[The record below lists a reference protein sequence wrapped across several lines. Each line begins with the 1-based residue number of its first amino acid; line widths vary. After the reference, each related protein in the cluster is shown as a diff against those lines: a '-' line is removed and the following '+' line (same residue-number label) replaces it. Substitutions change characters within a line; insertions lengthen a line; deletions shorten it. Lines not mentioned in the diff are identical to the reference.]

1 MISYHY
7 LALNREGRKIKG
19 TIEAN
24 STKEAFAQLR
34 PRSLTVISLRKKH
47 GLSSFSREN
56 STQAGKLFAF
66 PVKNKE
72 IIIFLRQFA
81 TLIIG
86 GLPVVQALDVMI
98 RQTNHAVLKKGIVQV
113 KKDVEAGMPLSE
125 AMAKHPK
132 IFSSFIHNMVR
143 AGEAGGVLNIVLTRL
158 TSYLES
164 TENIAQRVK
173 AAIRYPVFVMLMAA
187 GLIGALVF
195 FVLPEMQSLFEDSFQ
210 AELPF
215 ITQII
220 LDLSDFVR
228 TKFYFVILIIGAFGF
243 VYYYLPK
250 KYDRVAYLIDVVK
263 LKIPVI
269 GKLYHRIC
277 LSRFTR
283 TLAILFTSGV
293 PILDSLDMTAKTSG
307 NKVIEKAIMEA
318 KSSLKEGE
326 TIAEPLS
333 NCPVFPPMVVS
344 MISVG
349 EKTGA
354 LDQMLNK
361 ISDFYDHE
369 IETTVDSLASLIE
382 PLLLGFLGVTV
393 GIAVVAMY
401 LPYFSIFEHIGG

>member
-19 TIEAN
+19 IIEAN

-34 PRSLTVISLRKKH
+34 PRGLTIISLKKKH

-56 STQAGKLFAF
+56 STQAGKLFVF
-66 PVKNKE
+66 RVKNKE

-98 RQTNHAVLKKGIVQV
+98 RQTNHAVLKEGIVQV

-132 IFSSFIHNMVR
+132 IFSSFIHNMVK
-143 AGEAGGVLNIVLTRL
+143 AGEAGGVLNIVLNRL
-158 TSYLES
+158 TGYLES

-173 AAIRYPVFVMLMAA
+173 AALRYPVFVMLMAL

-195 FVLPEMQSLFEDSFQ
+195 LVLPEMKSLFQDSFQ

-215 ITQII
+215 ITQVI
-220 LDLSDFVR
+220 LDISDFVR
-228 TKFYFVILIIGAFGF
+228 TRFYFVLLIIGALGF
-243 VYYYLPK
+243 VYYYLAK
-250 KYDRVAYLIDVVK
+250 KYDRVAYLIDVLK

-269 GKLYHRIC
+269 GELYHRIC

-283 TLAILFTSGV
+283 TLAILFNSGV

-333 NCPVFPPMVVS
+333 NCPIFPPMVVS

-382 PLLLGFLGVTV
+382 PLLLGFLGVTI

-401 LPYFSIFEHIGG
+401 LPYFSVFEHIGG

>member
-1 MISYHY
+1 M
-7 LALNREGRKIKG
+7 
-19 TIEAN
+19 IEAN

-34 PRSLTVISLRKKH
+34 PRSLTIISLKKKH

-56 STQAGKLFAF
+56 STHTGKLFVF
-66 PVKNKE
+66 RVKNKE

-98 RQTNHAVLKKGIVQV
+98 RQTNHAVLKAGIVQV

-132 IFSSFIHNMVR
+132 IFSSFIHNMIR
-143 AGEAGGVLNIVLTRL
+143 AGEAGGVLNVVLTRL
-158 TSYLES
+158 TGYLES
-164 TENIAQRVK
+164 MENIAQKVK
-173 AAIRYPVFVMLMAA
+173 AALRYPVFVMLMAA

-195 FVLPEMQSLFEDSFQ
+195 FVLPEMQSMFEDSFQ

-215 ITQII
+215 ITQVI

-228 TKFYFVILIIGAFGF
+228 TRFYFVLLIIGAVGI

-382 PLLLGFLGVTV
+382 PLLLGFLGVTI
-393 GIAVVAMY
+393 GIAVIAMY

>member
-1 MISYHY
+1 MLSYHY
-7 LALNREGRKIKG
+7 LALNGQGRKIKG
-19 TIEAN
+19 IIEAN

-34 PRSLTVISLRKKH
+34 PRGLTIISLKKKH
-47 GLSSFSREN
+47 GLSSVPREN
-56 STQAGKLFAF
+56 STHTGKLFAF
-66 PVKNKE
+66 RVKNKE

-98 RQTNHAVLKKGIVQV
+98 RQTNHAVLKEGIIQV

-132 IFSSFIHNMVR
+132 IFSSFIHNMVK

-158 TSYLES
+158 TGYLES
-164 TENIAQRVK
+164 MENIAQRVK
-173 AAIRYPVFVMLMAA
+173 AALRYPVFVMLMAL

-195 FVLPEMQSLFEDSFQ
+195 LVLPEMQSLFQDSFQ
-210 AELPF
+210 AELPL
-215 ITQII
+215 ITQVI
-220 LDLSDFVR
+220 LDLSNFVR

-250 KYDRVAYLIDVVK
+250 KYERVGYLIDVVK

-361 ISDFYDHE
+361 ISDFYDH
-369 IETTVDSLASLIE
+369 
-382 PLLLGFLGVTV
+382 
-393 GIAVVAMY
+393 
-401 LPYFSIFEHIGG
+401 

>member
-19 TIEAN
+19 IIEAN
-24 STKEAFAQLR
+24 SSKEAFAQLR
-34 PRSLTVISLRKKH
+34 PRSLTIISLKKKH
-47 GLSSFSREN
+47 GLSSFARGN
-56 STQAGKLFAF
+56 STHTGKLFAF

-98 RQTNHAVLKKGIVQV
+98 RQTNHSVLKEGIVQV

-132 IFSSFIHNMVR
+132 IFSSFIHNMVK
-143 AGEAGGVLNIVLTRL
+143 AGEAGGVLNTVLTRL
-158 TSYLES
+158 TGYLES

-173 AAIRYPVFVMLMAA
+173 AALRYPVFVMLMAL

-195 FVLPEMQSLFEDSFQ
+195 LVLPEMKSLFQDSFQ

-215 ITQII
+215 ITQVI
-220 LDLSDFVR
+220 LDISDFVR
-228 TKFYFVILIIGAFGF
+228 TRFYFVLLIIGALGF
-243 VYYYLPK
+243 VYYYLAK
-250 KYDRVAYLIDVVK
+250 KYDRVAYLIDVLK

-269 GKLYHRIC
+269 GELYHRIC

-283 TLAILFTSGV
+283 TLAILFNSGV

-333 NCPVFPPMVVS
+333 NCPIFPPMVVS

-382 PLLLGFLGVTV
+382 PLLLGFLGVTI
-393 GIAVVAMY
+393 GIAVIAMY
-401 LPYFSIFEHIGG
+401 LPYFSVFEHIGG

>member
-7 LALNREGRKIKG
+7 VALNREGRKTRGI
-19 TIEAN
+19 IEAN
-24 STKEAFAQLR
+24 STKEAFVQLR
-34 PRSLTVISLRKKH
+34 PRGLTIISLKEKH
-47 GLSSFSREN
+47 GLSGFSRGN
-56 STQAGKLFAF
+56 STQTGKLFTF

-72 IIIFLRQFA
+72 IIIFLRQFT

-98 RQTNHAVLKKGIVQV
+98 RQTNHTVLKEGIVQV

-132 IFSSFIHNMVR
+132 IFSSFIHNMVK

-158 TSYLES
+158 TGYLES

-173 AAIRYPVFVMLMAA
+173 TALRYPVFVMLMAF

-195 FVLPEMQSLFEDSFQ
+195 FVLPEMQSLFQDSFQ
-210 AELPF
+210 AELPL
-215 ITQII
+215 ITQVI

-228 TKFYFVILIIGAFGF
+228 TKFYFVLLIIGALGF
-243 VYYYLPK
+243 VYYYLAK
-250 KYDRVAYLIDVVK
+250 KYDRVAYLIDMLK

-269 GKLYHRIC
+269 GKLYHRVC

-283 TLAILFTSGV
+283 TLAILFNSGV
-293 PILDSLDMTAKTSG
+293 PILESLDMTARTSG
-307 NKVIEKAIMEA
+307 NRVIAKAIMEA
-318 KSSLKEGE
+318 QSSLKEGE

-333 NCPVFPPMVVS
+333 NCPLFPPMVVS

-361 ISDFYDHE
+361 ISDFYDNE
-369 IETTVDSLASLIE
+369 IETIVDSLASLIE
-382 PLLLGFLGVTV
+382 PLLLGFLGITI
-393 GIAVVAMY
+393 GIAVIAMY

>member
-1 MISYHY
+1 MFRYHY

-19 TIEAN
+19 IIEAN

-34 PRSLTVISLRKKH
+34 PRGLTIISLEKKH
-47 GLSSFSREN
+47 GLSSFSREK
-56 STQAGKLFAF
+56 STHAGKLFAF
-66 PVKNKE
+66 RVKNKE

-86 GLPVVQALDVMI
+86 GIPVVQALDVMI
-98 RQTNHAVLKKGIVQV
+98 RQTNHPVLKEGIVQV

-132 IFSSFIHNMVR
+132 IFSSFIHNMVK

-158 TSYLES
+158 TGYLES
-164 TENIAQRVK
+164 MENIAQRVK
-173 AAIRYPVFVMLMAA
+173 NALRYPVFVMLMAF

-195 FVLPEMQSLFEDSFQ
+195 FVLPEMQSLFQDSFQ

-215 ITQII
+215 ITQVI

-228 TKFYFVILIIGAFGF
+228 TRFYFVLLIIGALGF
-243 VYYYLPK
+243 VYYYLAK
-250 KYDRVAYLIDVVK
+250 KYDRVAYLIDMLK

-283 TLAILFTSGV
+283 TLAILFNSGV

-307 NKVIEKAIMEA
+307 NKVIEKAITEA

-333 NCPVFPPMVVS
+333 NCPMFPPMVVS

-382 PLLLGFLGVTV
+382 PLLLGVLGVTI

-401 LPYFSIFEHIGG
+401 LPYFSVFEHIGG

>member
-7 LALNREGRKIKG
+7 LALNREGRRIKG
-19 TIEAN
+19 TIEAS
-24 STKEAFAQLR
+24 STKDAFARLR
-34 PRSLTVISLRKKH
+34 PTGLTIISLAKKR
-47 GLSSFSREN
+47 GLSSLSRGK
-56 STQAGKLFAF
+56 STRAGNLFTF
-66 PVKNKE
+66 RVNNKE

-86 GLPVVQALDVMI
+86 GLPLIQALDVMI
-98 RQTNHAVLKKGIVQV
+98 RQTNHPVLKEGIAQV
-113 KKDVEAGMPLSE
+113 RKDVEAGMPLSE

-132 IFSSFIHNMVR
+132 IFSSFIHNMIK

-158 TSYLES
+158 TAYLES
-164 TENIAQRVK
+164 MENIAQKVK
-173 AAIRYPVFVMLMAA
+173 AALRYPIFVMLMAV

-210 AELPF
+210 AKLPF
-215 ITQII
+215 ITQVI

-228 TKFYFVILIIGAFGF
+228 TKFYFVLLIIVASGLA
-243 VYYYLPK
+243 YYYLPK
-250 KYDRVAYLIDVVK
+250 KYYRIAYLIDVVK

-283 TLAILFTSGV
+283 TLAILFSSGV

-393 GIAVVAMY
+393 GIAVIAMY

>member
-1 MISYHY
+1 MISYRY

-34 PRSLTVISLRKKH
+34 STGLTIISLAKKR
-47 GLSSFSREN
+47 GLLSLSRGN
-56 STQAGKLFAF
+56 STRAGKLFAF
-66 PVKNKE
+66 RVKNKE

-81 TLIIG
+81 TLIIS
-86 GLPVVQALDVMI
+86 GLPLIQALDVMI
-98 RQTNHAVLKKGIVQV
+98 RQTNHPVLKEGIVQV

-125 AMAKHPK
+125 AMAKRPK
-132 IFSSFIHNMVR
+132 IFSSFIHNMIK

-158 TSYLES
+158 TAYLES
-164 TENIAQRVK
+164 MENIEQRVK
-173 AAIRYPVFVMLMAA
+173 AALRYPVFVMLMAF

-210 AELPF
+210 AKLPA
-215 ITQII
+215 ITQVI

-228 TKFYFVILIIGAFGF
+228 TKFYFVLLIIGTSGF
-243 VYYYLPK
+243 AYYYLPK
-250 KYDRVAYLIDVVK
+250 KYYRIAYLIDVVK

-283 TLAILFTSGV
+283 TLAILFSSGV

-326 TIAEPLS
+326 TIAGPLS

-382 PLLLGFLGVTV
+382 PLLLGFLGITV
-393 GIAVVAMY
+393 GIAVIAMY

>member
-7 LALNREGRKIKG
+7 LALNREGRKTKG
-19 TIEAN
+19 IIEAN

-34 PRSLTVISLRKKH
+34 PRGLTIISLKKKH
-47 GLSSFSREN
+47 GLSSFLREN
-56 STQAGKLFAF
+56 STHTGKLFAF
-66 PVKNKE
+66 RVKNKE

-86 GLPVVQALDVMI
+86 GIPVVQALDIMI
-98 RQTNHAVLKKGIVQV
+98 RQTNHAVLKKGIIQV

-125 AMAKHPK
+125 AMAKHPR

-143 AGEAGGVLNIVLTRL
+143 AGEAGGVLNTVLTRL
-158 TSYLES
+158 TGYLES
-164 TENIAQRVK
+164 MENIAQRVK
-173 AAIRYPVFVMLMAA
+173 AALRYPVFVMLMAF

-195 FVLPEMQSLFEDSFQ
+195 LVLPEMQSLFQDSFQ
-210 AELPF
+210 AELPL
-215 ITQII
+215 ITQVI

-228 TKFYFVILIIGAFGF
+228 TRFYFVLLIIGALGF
-243 VYYYLPK
+243 VYYYLAK
-250 KYDRVAYLIDVVK
+250 KYDRVAYLIDMLK

-283 TLAILFTSGV
+283 TLAILFNSGV

-307 NKVIEKAIMEA
+307 NKVIEKAITEA

-326 TIAEPLS
+326 TIAEPIS
-333 NCPVFPPMVVS
+333 NCPMFPPMVVS

-382 PLLLGFLGVTV
+382 PLLLGFLGVTI

-401 LPYFSIFEHIGG
+401 LPYFSVFEHIGG

>member
-7 LALNREGRKIKG
+7 LALNREGRRIKG
-19 TIEAN
+19 TIEAS
-24 STKEAFAQLR
+24 STKDAFARLR
-34 PRSLTVISLRKKH
+34 PTGLTIISLAKKR
-47 GLSSFSREN
+47 GLSSLSRGK
-56 STQAGKLFAF
+56 STRAGNLFTF
-66 PVKNKE
+66 RVNNKE

-86 GLPVVQALDVMI
+86 GLPLIQALDVMI
-98 RQTNHAVLKKGIVQV
+98 RQTNHPVLKEGIAQV
-113 KKDVEAGMPLSE
+113 RKDVEAGMPLSE

-132 IFSSFIHNMVR
+132 IFSSFIHNMIK

-158 TSYLES
+158 TAYLES
-164 TENIAQRVK
+164 MENIAQKVK
-173 AAIRYPVFVMLMAA
+173 AALRYPIFVMLMAV

-210 AELPF
+210 AKLPA

-220 LDLSDFVR
+220 LDLSNFVR
-228 TKFYFVILIIGAFGF
+228 TKFYFVLLIVGASGF
-243 VYYYLPK
+243 AYYYLPK
-250 KYDRVAYLIDVVK
+250 KYDRIGYMMDVVK

-277 LSRFTR
+277 ISRFTR
-283 TLAILFTSGV
+283 TLAILFSSGV

-382 PLLLGFLGVTV
+382 PLLLGFLGITV